1 MFGLGVSGFM
11 DKYQIIKGPLRTEKS
26 VADGERTNS
35 YHFEVDIKAN
45 KIQIKN
51 AIEGLFNVEVN
62 SVRTLIKKGK
72 KRRVKFIMGKTKE
85 WKKAIVALKEG
96 HTIDFGY

>member
-1 MFGLGVSGFM
+1 M

-26 VADGERTNS
+26 VADGERANS

-45 KIQIKN
+45 KVQIRN

-62 SVRTLIKKGK
+62 GVRTLVRKGK
-72 KRRVKFIMGKTKE
+72 ARRVKFIMGKTQD
-85 WKKAIVALKEG
+85 WKKAIVSLKEG
-96 HTIDFGY
+96 QAIDFGY

>member
-1 MFGLGVSGFM
+1 M
-11 DKYQIIKGPLRTEKS
+11 DKYDVIKGPLRTEKS
-26 VADGERTNS
+26 VSDGEKTNS
-35 YHFEVDIKAN
+35 YHFEVDLKAN

-51 AIEGLFNVEVN
+51 AIEGIFAVKVN
-62 SVRTLIKKGK
+62 SVRTLIRKSK

-85 WKKAIVALKEG
+85 FKKAIVALKEG

>member
-1 MFGLGVSGFM
+1 M
-11 DKYQIIKGPLRTEKS
+11 DKYDVIKGPLRTEKS
-26 VADGERTNS
+26 VSDGEKTNS
-35 YHFEVDIKAN
+35 YHFVVDLKAN

-51 AIEGLFNVEVN
+51 AIEGIFAVKVN
-62 SVRTLIKKGK
+62 SVRTLIRKSK

-85 WKKAIVALKEG
+85 FKKAIVALKEG